1 MNDRMPDSAA
11 ATPVAS
17 AEAAVIDIGSNS
29 VRLVLYRLEGRAI
42 WTVFNEKV
50 LAGLGRDLPRTGR
63 LSEEGVAMALPAL
76 RRFAAVID
84 GVRPRHVFVAA
95 TAAVRE
101 AGDGVTFCER
111 VAAETGFHIR
121 VLSGEEEARYAAR
134 GVLAGHPAAEG
145 VAADMGGASL
155 ELVRLERGEVG
166 QGITLP
172 LGPFSL
178 ADDTDFDARRL
189 RLKIDKRLKGRTAD
203 FQTPTLHAVGGA
215 WRSIAQLHM
224 ALSDYPLHI
233 VHQYA
238 MTADDARDVAR
249 FVSRQSRASLDRTP
263 GVSRRRAETLPYA
276 ALVLEAL
283 IDRLSL
289 KQVEFSAWGLREGL
303 LQEALSAEHLA
314 SDPLMSGCA
323 SWGAR
328 QGISP
333 HLPGAVEAWI
343 DPVLPALPAT
353 FGRDRDRDLTTAA
366 CHLCDLGARLHPD
379 HRVELVFEQ
388 VLRAPVPGQS
398 HAERAFLACVLNA
411 RYGGSSV
418 TPRPEVVN
426 RLLDEEGR
434 RHARALGQAIR
445 LACDLSGRAPQ
456 LLAGARL
463 AVSDGTLTL
472 AASEGYADMLL
483 GEQTRR
489 RLKSLADTLGL
500 ACGD

>member
-1 MNDRMPDSAA
+1 MAL
-11 ATPVAS
+11 AS
-17 AEAAVIDIGSNS
+17 ADAAVIDIGSNS

-50 LAGLGRDLPRTGR
+50 LAGLGRDLPQTGR
-63 LSEEGVAMALPAL
+63 LSEAGVAMALPAL
-76 RRFAAVID
+76 RRFAAVIE
-84 GVRPRHVFVAA
+84 GVRPQHVFVAA

-101 AGDGVTFCER
+101 AEDGVTFCER

-121 VLSGEEEARYAAR
+121 VLSGEDEARYAAR
-134 GVLAGHPAAEG
+134 GVLAGHPTAEG

-155 ELVRLERGEVG
+155 ELIRLGKGEVG
-166 QGITLP
+166 KGITLP

-178 ADDTDFDARRL
+178 ADDSEFDAKRL
-189 RLKIDKRLKGRTAD
+189 RARIDKRLKGKTAD
-203 FQTPTLHAVGGA
+203 FETATLHAVGGA

-224 ALSDYPLHI
+224 AMSDYPLQI

-238 MTADDARDVAR
+238 MSADDARDVAR
-249 FVSRQSRASLDRTP
+249 FVSRQSRTSLDRTP

-283 IDRLSL
+283 IEKLAL
-289 KQVEFSAWGLREGL
+289 KTVEFSAWGLREGL
-303 LQEALSAEHLA
+303 LQEALTAEHLA
-314 SDPLMSGCA
+314 SDPLIAGCTT
-323 SWGAR
+323 WGAR

-333 HLPGAVEAWI
+333 LLPGAVQAWI
-343 DPVLPALPAT
+343 DPVLPALPET
-353 FGRDRDRDLTTAA
+353 FGRERDRTMTTAA
-366 CHLCDLGARLHPD
+366 CHLCDLGARRHPD
-379 HRVELVFEQ
+379 HRGELVFEQ
-388 VLRAPVPGQS
+388 ALRAPIPGQT
-398 HAERAFLACVLNA
+398 HAERAFLACALNA
-411 RYGGSSV
+411 RYGGPSA
-418 TPRPEVVN
+418 TPQPDVVN

-463 AVSDGTLTL
+463 AIEDGALTLTP
-472 AASEGYADMLL
+472 ADGYADMLL

>member
-1 MNDRMPDSAA
+1 MPESHP
-11 ATPVAS
+11 ATALAS
-17 AEAAVIDIGSNS
+17 ADAAVIDIGSNS

-50 LAGLGRDLPRTGR
+50 LAGLGRDLPQTGR

-76 RRFAAVID
+76 RRFAAVIE
-84 GVRPRHVFVAA
+84 GVRPQHVFVAA

-101 AGDGVTFCER
+101 AEDGVTFCER

-134 GVLAGHPAAEG
+134 GVLAGHPTAEG

-155 ELVRLERGEVG
+155 ELIRLGKGEVG

-178 ADDTDFDARRL
+178 ADDSEFDAKKL
-189 RLKIDKRLKGRTAD
+189 RARIDKRLKGRTAD
-203 FQTPTLHAVGGA
+203 FETSTLHAVGGA

-224 ALSDYPLHI
+224 AMSDYPLQI

-238 MTADDARDVAR
+238 MTADDAREVAR
-249 FVSRQSRASLDRTP
+249 FVARQSRTSLDRTP

-283 IDRLSL
+283 IDKLALST
-289 KQVEFSAWGLREGL
+289 VEFSAWGLREGL
-303 LQEALSAEHLA
+303 LQEALSAEHRA
-314 SDPLMSGCA
+314 SDPLIAGCTT
-323 SWGAR
+323 WGAR

-333 HLPGAVEAWI
+333 LLPGAVQAWI
-343 DPVLPALPAT
+343 DPVLPALPET
-353 FGRDRDRDLTTAA
+353 FGRSRDRTLTTAA

-388 VLRAPVPGQS
+388 VLRAPVPGQA
-398 HAERAFLACVLNA
+398 HAERAFLACALNA
-411 RYGGSSV
+411 RYGGPSA
-418 TPRPEVVN
+418 TPKPEVIN

-445 LACDLSGRAPQ
+445 LACDMSGRAPQ

-463 AVSDGTLTL
+463 AIADGTLTL
-472 AASEGYADMLL
+472 APADGYADMLL

>member
-1 MNDRMPDSAA
+1 MTAQTPDPLYTGRTESAD
-11 ATPVAS
+11 
-17 AEAAVIDIGSNS
+17 AAVIDIGSNS

-76 RRFAAVID
+76 RRFAAVIE
-84 GVRPRHVFVAA
+84 GVRPHHVFVAA

-101 AGDGVTFCER
+101 AEDGLTFCER

-121 VLSGEEEARYAAR
+121 VLTGEDEARYAAR
-134 GVLAGHPAAEG
+134 GVLAGHPAAKG

-155 ELVRLERGEVG
+155 ELIRLGDGEVG
-166 QGITLP
+166 EGITLP

-178 ADDTDFDARRL
+178 ADDNDFDAKKVRN
-189 RLKIDKRLKGRTAD
+189 KIDKRLKGKTAD
-203 FQTPTLHAVGGA
+203 FKAPTLYAVGGA

-224 ALSDYPLHI
+224 AMSDYPLHI
-233 VHQYA
+233 VHQYT
-238 MTADDARDVAR
+238 MTADDAREVAR

-283 IDRLSL
+283 IEQLAL
-289 KQVEFSAWGLREGL
+289 KTVEFSAWGLREGL
-303 LQEALSAEHLA
+303 LQEALTDETLA
-314 SDPLMSGCA
+314 TDPLVAGCTT
-323 SWGAR
+323 WGAR

-333 HLPGAVEAWI
+333 LLPGAVQAWI
-343 DPVLPALPAT
+343 EPILPALPES
-353 FGRDRDRDLTTAA
+353 FGRERDQTLTTAA
-366 CHLCDLGARLHPD
+366 CHLADLGARLHTD
-379 HRVELVFEQ
+379 HRVELVFDQ
-388 VLRAPVPGQS
+388 VLRAPVPGQT
-398 HAERAFLACVLNA
+398 HAERAFLACALNA
-411 RYGGSSV
+411 RYGGPSSSPQPDV
-418 TPRPEVVN
+418 ID
-426 RLLDEEGR
+426 RLLDDETR
-434 RHARALGQAIR
+434 RHAKALGQAIR

-463 AVSDGTLTL
+463 AINDGTLTL
-472 AASEGYADMLL
+472 TAADGYADMLL

-489 RLKSLADTLGL
+489 RLKALADTLDL

>member
-1 MNDRMPDSAA
+1 MPESPP
-11 ATPVAS
+11 ATATAS
-17 AEAAVIDIGSNS
+17 ADAAVIDIGSNS

-50 LAGLGRDLPRTGR
+50 LAGLGRDLPQTGR

-76 RRFAAVID
+76 RRFAAVIE
-84 GVRPRHVFVAA
+84 GVRPQHVFVAA

-101 AGDGVTFCER
+101 AEDGVTFCER

-121 VLSGEEEARYAAR
+121 VLSGEDEARYAAR
-134 GVLAGHPAAEG
+134 GVLAGHPTAEG

-155 ELVRLERGEVG
+155 ELIRLGKGEVG

-172 LGPFSL
+172 LGPFAL
-178 ADDTDFDARRL
+178 ADDSEFDAKKL
-189 RLKIDKRLKGRTAD
+189 RAKIDKRLKGKTAD
-203 FQTPTLHAVGGA
+203 FEAPTLHAVGGA

-224 ALSDYPLHI
+224 AMSDYPLQI

-238 MTADDARDVAR
+238 MTADDTRDVAR
-249 FVSRQSRASLDRTP
+249 FVSRQSRTSLDRTP

-283 IDRLSL
+283 IEKLEL
-289 KQVEFSAWGLREGL
+289 KTVEFSAWGLREGL

-314 SDPLMSGCA
+314 SDPLIAGSTT
-323 SWGAR
+323 WGAR

-333 HLPGAVEAWI
+333 LLPGAVQAWI
-343 DPVLPALPAT
+343 DPVLPALPET
-353 FGRDRDRDLTTAA
+353 FGRERDRTLTTAA

-379 HRVELVFEQ
+379 HRVELVFDQ
-388 VLRAPVPGQS
+388 VLRAPVPGQT
-398 HAERAFLACVLNA
+398 HAERAFLACALNA
-411 RYGGSSV
+411 RYGGPSA
-418 TPRPEVVN
+418 TPQPDVVN

-434 RHARALGQAIR
+434 RHAKALGQAIR

-463 AVSDGTLTL
+463 AIDDGTLTL
-472 AASEGYADMLL
+472 TPSDGYADMLL

-489 RLKSLADTLGL
+489 RLKSLADTLDL

>member
-1 MNDRMPDSAA
+1 MPESSP
-11 ATPVAS
+11 ATRLAS
-17 AEAAVIDIGSNS
+17 ADAAVIDIGSNS

-50 LAGLGRDLPRTGR
+50 LAGLGRDLPQTGR

-76 RRFAAVID
+76 RRFAAVIE
-84 GVRPRHVFVAA
+84 GVRPHHVFVAA

-101 AGDGVTFCER
+101 AADGVTFCER

-121 VLSGEEEARYAAR
+121 VLSGEDEARYAAR
-134 GVLAGHPAAEG
+134 GVLAGNPAAEG

-155 ELVRLERGEVG
+155 ELIRLGKGEVG

-178 ADDTDFDARRL
+178 ADDSAFDAKKVRAR
-189 RLKIDKRLKGRTAD
+189 IDKRLKGKTAD
-203 FQTPTLHAVGGA
+203 FETPTLHAVGGA

-224 ALSDYPLHI
+224 ALSDYPLQI

-249 FVSRQSRASLDRTP
+249 FVSRQSRTSLDRTP

-283 IDRLSL
+283 IDKLALRT
-289 KQVEFSAWGLREGL
+289 VEFSAWGLREGL
-303 LQEALSAEHLA
+303 LQAALAPEHLA
-314 SDPLMSGCA
+314 SDPLIAGCTT
-323 SWGAR
+323 WGAR

-333 HLPGAVEAWI
+333 LLPGAVQAWI
-343 DPVLPALPAT
+343 DPVLPALPET
-353 FGRDRDRDLTTAA
+353 FGRERDRTLTTAA

-388 VLRAPVPGQS
+388 VLRAPVPGQT
-398 HAERAFLACVLNA
+398 HAERAFLACALNA
-411 RYGGSSV
+411 RYGGPST
-418 TPRPEVVN
+418 TPQPDVVN

-463 AVSDGTLTL
+463 AIDDGTLTL
-472 AASEGYADMLL
+472 TPAEGYADMLL

-489 RLKSLADTLGL
+489 RLKALADTLGL

>member
-1 MNDRMPDSAA
+1 MPEPLP
-11 ATPVAS
+11 ATAMAS
-17 AEAAVIDIGSNS
+17 ADAAVIDIGSNS

-50 LAGLGRDLPRTGR
+50 LAGLGRDLPQTGR

-76 RRFAAVID
+76 RRFAAVIE
-84 GVRPRHVFVAA
+84 GVRPQHVFIAA

-101 AGDGVTFCER
+101 AEDGVTFCER
-111 VAAETGFHIR
+111 VAAETGFHVR
-121 VLSGEEEARYAAR
+121 VLSGEDEARYAAR
-134 GVLAGHPAAEG
+134 GVLAGHPTAEG

-155 ELVRLERGEVG
+155 ELIRLGKGEVG

-178 ADDTDFDARRL
+178 ADDSEFDAKKL
-189 RLKIDKRLKGRTAD
+189 RARIDKRLKGKTAD
-203 FQTPTLHAVGGA
+203 FETPTLHAVGGA

-224 ALSDYPLHI
+224 AMSDYPLQI

-238 MTADDARDVAR
+238 MTADDAHEVAR
-249 FVSRQSRASLDRTP
+249 FVSRQSRTSLDRTP

-283 IDRLSL
+283 IEKLAL
-289 KQVEFSAWGLREGL
+289 KTVEFSAWGLREGL

-314 SDPLMSGCA
+314 SDPLIAGCTT
-323 SWGAR
+323 WGAR

-333 HLPGAVEAWI
+333 LLPGAVQAWI
-343 DPVLPALPAT
+343 DPVLPALPET
-353 FGRDRDRDLTTAA
+353 FGRERDRTLTTAA

-388 VLRAPVPGQS
+388 VLRAPVPGQT
-398 HAERAFLACVLNA
+398 HAERAFLACALNA
-411 RYGGSSV
+411 RYGGPSA
-418 TPRPEVVN
+418 TPQPDVIN

-463 AVSDGTLTL
+463 AIDDGTLTL
-472 AASEGYADMLL
+472 TPADGYADMLL

-489 RLKSLADTLGL
+489 RLKSLADTLDL
-500 ACGD
+500 VCGD

>member
-1 MNDRMPDSAA
+1 MPEPLP
-11 ATPVAS
+11 ATAMAS
-17 AEAAVIDIGSNS
+17 ADAAVIDIGSNS

-50 LAGLGRDLPRTGR
+50 LAGLGRDLPQTGR

-76 RRFAAVID
+76 RRFAAVIE
-84 GVRPRHVFVAA
+84 GVRPQHVFIAA

-101 AGDGVTFCER
+101 AEDGVTFCER
-111 VAAETGFHIR
+111 VAAETGFHVR
-121 VLSGEEEARYAAR
+121 VLSGEDEARYAAR
-134 GVLAGHPAAEG
+134 GVLAGHPTAEG

-155 ELVRLERGEVG
+155 ELIRLGKGEVG

-178 ADDTDFDARRL
+178 ADDSEFDAKKL
-189 RLKIDKRLKGRTAD
+189 RARIDKRLKGKTAD
-203 FQTPTLHAVGGA
+203 FETPTLHAVGGA

-224 ALSDYPLHI
+224 AMSDYPLQI
-233 VHQYA
+233 VHQYT

-249 FVSRQSRASLDRTP
+249 FVSRQSRTSLDRTP

-283 IDRLSL
+283 IEKLAL
-289 KQVEFSAWGLREGL
+289 KTVEFSAWGLREGL

-314 SDPLMSGCA
+314 SDPLIAGCTT
-323 SWGAR
+323 WGAR

-333 HLPGAVEAWI
+333 LLPGAVQAWI
-343 DPVLPALPAT
+343 DPVLPALPET
-353 FGRDRDRDLTTAA
+353 FGRERDRTLTTAA

-388 VLRAPVPGQS
+388 VLRAPVPGQT
-398 HAERAFLACVLNA
+398 HAERAFLACALNA
-411 RYGGSSV
+411 RYGGPSA
-418 TPRPEVVN
+418 TPQPDVIN

-463 AVSDGTLTL
+463 AIDDGTLTL
-472 AASEGYADMLL
+472 TPADGYADMLL

-489 RLKSLADTLGL
+489 RLKSLADTLDL
-500 ACGD
+500 VCGD

>member
-1 MNDRMPDSAA
+1 MPESLP
-11 ATPVAS
+11 ATALAS
-17 AEAAVIDIGSNS
+17 ADAAVIDIGSNS

-50 LAGLGRDLPRTGR
+50 LAGLGRDLPQTGR
-63 LSEEGVAMALPAL
+63 LSEAGVAMALPAL
-76 RRFAAVID
+76 RRFAAVIE
-84 GVRPRHVFVAA
+84 GVRPQHVFVAA

-101 AGDGVTFCER
+101 AEDGVTFCER

-134 GVLAGHPAAEG
+134 GVLAGHPTAEG

-155 ELVRLERGEVG
+155 ELIRLGKGEVG
-166 QGITLP
+166 KGITLP

-178 ADDTDFDARRL
+178 ADDSDFDVKKL
-189 RLKIDKRLKGRTAD
+189 RLKIDKRLKGKTAD
-203 FQTPTLHAVGGA
+203 FETPILHAVGGA

-224 ALSDYPLHI
+224 AMSDYPLQI

-249 FVSRQSRASLDRTP
+249 FVSRQSRTSLDRTP

-283 IDRLSL
+283 IEKLAL
-289 KQVEFSAWGLREGL
+289 KTVEFSAWGLREGL
-303 LQEALSAEHLA
+303 LQEALTAEHLA
-314 SDPLMSGCA
+314 SDPLIAGCTT
-323 SWGAR
+323 WGAR

-333 HLPGAVEAWI
+333 LLPGAVQAWI
-343 DPVLPALPAT
+343 DPVLPALPET
-353 FGRDRDRDLTTAA
+353 FGRERDRTLTTAA

-388 VLRAPVPGQS
+388 VLRAPIPGQT
-398 HAERAFLACVLNA
+398 HAERAFLACALNA
-411 RYGGSSV
+411 RYGGPSA
-418 TPRPEVVN
+418 TPQPDVVN
-426 RLLDEEGR
+426 RLIDEDGR
-434 RHARALGQAIR
+434 RHARARGQAIR

-463 AVSDGTLTL
+463 AIEDGALTLTP
-472 AASEGYADMLL
+472 ADGYADMLL

>member
-1 MNDRMPDSAA
+1 MPESLLTAA
-11 ATPVAS
+11 LAS
-17 AEAAVIDIGSNS
+17 TDAAVIDIGSNS

-50 LAGLGRDLPRTGR
+50 LAGLGRDLPQTGR

-76 RRFAAVID
+76 RRFAAVIE
-84 GVRPRHVFVAA
+84 GVRPQHVFVAA

-101 AGDGVTFCER
+101 AEDGVTFCER

-121 VLSGEEEARYAAR
+121 VLSGEDEARYAAR
-134 GVLAGHPAAEG
+134 GVLAGHPTAEG

-155 ELVRLERGEVG
+155 ELIRLGKGEVG
-166 QGITLP
+166 KGITLP

-178 ADDTDFDARRL
+178 ADDSEFDAKKVRA
-189 RLKIDKRLKGRTAD
+189 KIDKRLKGQTAD
-203 FQTPTLHAVGGA
+203 FETPTLHAVGGA

-224 ALSDYPLHI
+224 AMSDYPLQI

-238 MTADDARDVAR
+238 MTADDAREVAR
-249 FVSRQSRASLDRTP
+249 FVSRQSRTSLDRTP

-283 IDRLSL
+283 IEKLAL
-289 KQVEFSAWGLREGL
+289 KTVEFSAWGLREGL

-314 SDPLMSGCA
+314 SDPLIAGCTT
-323 SWGAR
+323 WGAR

-333 HLPGAVEAWI
+333 LLPGAVQAWI
-343 DPVLPALPAT
+343 DPVLPALPET
-353 FGRDRDRDLTTAA
+353 FGRARDLTLTTAA

-388 VLRAPVPGQS
+388 VLRAPVPGQT
-398 HAERAFLACVLNA
+398 HAERAFLACALNA
-411 RYGGSSV
+411 RYGGPSA
-418 TPRPEVVN
+418 TPQPDVIN

-434 RHARALGQAIR
+434 RHAKALGQAIR

-463 AVSDGTLTL
+463 AIDDGTLTL
-472 AASEGYADMLL
+472 TPADGYADMLL

>member
-1 MNDRMPDSAA
+1 MPESLP
-11 ATPVAS
+11 ATALAS
-17 AEAAVIDIGSNS
+17 ADAAVIDIGSNS

-50 LAGLGRDLPRTGR
+50 LAGLGRDLPQTGR

-76 RRFAAVID
+76 RRFAAVIE
-84 GVRPRHVFVAA
+84 GVRPQHVFVAA

-101 AGDGVTFCER
+101 AEDGLTFCER

-121 VLSGEEEARYAAR
+121 VLSGEDEARYAAR
-134 GVLAGHPAAEG
+134 GVLAGHPTAEG

-155 ELVRLERGEVG
+155 ELIRLGKGDVG

-178 ADDTDFDARRL
+178 ADDSEFDAKKL
-189 RLKIDKRLKGRTAD
+189 RAKIDKRLKGKTAD
-203 FQTPTLHAVGGA
+203 FETPTLHAVGGA

-224 ALSDYPLHI
+224 AMSDYPLQI

-249 FVSRQSRASLDRTP
+249 FVSRQSRTSLDRTP

-283 IDRLSL
+283 IEKLAL
-289 KQVEFSAWGLREGL
+289 KTVEFSAWGLREGL

-314 SDPLMSGCA
+314 SDPLIAGCTT
-323 SWGAR
+323 WGAR

-333 HLPGAVEAWI
+333 LLPGAVQAWI
-343 DPVLPALPAT
+343 DPVLPALPKT
-353 FGRDRDRDLTTAA
+353 FGRERDRTLTTAA

-388 VLRAPVPGQS
+388 VLRAPVPGQT
-398 HAERAFLACVLNA
+398 HAERAFLACALNA
-411 RYGGSSV
+411 RYGGPSA
-418 TPRPEVVN
+418 TPQPDVVN

-463 AVSDGTLTL
+463 AIDDGTLTL
-472 AASEGYADMLL
+472 TPAEGYADMLL

-489 RLKSLADTLGL
+489 RLKALSDSLDL

>member
-1 MNDRMPDSAA
+1 MPESLP
-11 ATPVAS
+11 ATALAS
-17 AEAAVIDIGSNS
+17 ADAAVIDIGSNS

-50 LAGLGRDLPRTGR
+50 LAGLGRDLPQTGR
-63 LSEEGVAMALPAL
+63 LSEEGLAMALPAL
-76 RRFAAVID
+76 RRFAAVIE
-84 GVRPRHVFVAA
+84 GVRPQHVFVAA

-101 AGDGVTFCER
+101 AEDGVTFCER
-111 VAAETGFHIR
+111 VAAETGFHIQ
-121 VLSGEEEARYAAR
+121 VLSGEDEARYAAR
-134 GVLAGHPAAEG
+134 GVLAGHPTAEG

-155 ELVRLERGEVG
+155 ELVRLGKGEVG

-178 ADDTDFDARRL
+178 ADDSDFEAKKVRT
-189 RLKIDKRLKGRTAD
+189 KIDKRLKGKTAD
-203 FQTPTLHAVGGA
+203 FETSTLHAVGGA

-224 ALSDYPLHI
+224 AMSDYPLQI

-249 FVSRQSRASLDRTP
+249 FVSRQSRTSLDRTP

-283 IDRLSL
+283 IEKLAL
-289 KQVEFSAWGLREGL
+289 KTVEFSAWGLREGL
-303 LQEALSAEHLA
+303 LQEALTAEHLA
-314 SDPLMSGCA
+314 SDPLIAGCTT
-323 SWGAR
+323 WGAR

-333 HLPGAVEAWI
+333 LLPGAVQAWI
-343 DPVLPALPAT
+343 DPVLPALPET
-353 FGRDRDRDLTTAA
+353 FGRGRDRTLTTAA

-388 VLRAPVPGQS
+388 VLRAPVPGQT
-398 HAERAFLACVLNA
+398 HAERAFLACALNA
-411 RYGGSSV
+411 RYGGPSA
-418 TPRPEVVN
+418 TPQPDVIN

-434 RHARALGQAIR
+434 RHAKALGQAIR

-463 AVSDGTLTL
+463 AIDDDTLTL
-472 AASEGYADMLL
+472 TPSDGYADMLL

>member
-1 MNDRMPDSAA
+1 MPESLP
-11 ATPVAS
+11 ATALAS
-17 AEAAVIDIGSNS
+17 ADAAVIDIGSNS

-50 LAGLGRDLPRTGR
+50 LAGLGRDLPQTGR
-63 LSEEGVAMALPAL
+63 LSEAGVAMALPAL
-76 RRFAAVID
+76 RRFAAVIE
-84 GVRPRHVFVAA
+84 GVRPQHVFVAA

-101 AGDGVTFCER
+101 AEDGVTFCER

-121 VLSGEEEARYAAR
+121 VLSGEDEARYAAR
-134 GVLAGHPAAEG
+134 GVLAGHPTAEG

-155 ELVRLERGEVG
+155 ELIRLGKGEVG
-166 QGITLP
+166 KGITLP

-178 ADDTDFDARRL
+178 ADDSEFDAKRL
-189 RLKIDKRLKGRTAD
+189 RARIDKRLKGKTAD
-203 FQTPTLHAVGGA
+203 FETATLHAVGGA

-224 ALSDYPLHI
+224 AMSDYPLQI

-238 MTADDARDVAR
+238 MSADDARDVAR
-249 FVSRQSRASLDRTP
+249 FVSRQSRTSLDRTP

-283 IDRLSL
+283 IEKLAL
-289 KQVEFSAWGLREGL
+289 KTVEFSAWGLREGL
-303 LQEALSAEHLA
+303 LQEALTAEHLA
-314 SDPLMSGCA
+314 SDPLIAGCTT
-323 SWGAR
+323 WGAR

-333 HLPGAVEAWI
+333 LLPGAVQAWI
-343 DPVLPALPAT
+343 DPVLPALPET
-353 FGRDRDRDLTTAA
+353 FGRERDRTLTTAA

-388 VLRAPVPGQS
+388 VLRAPIPGQT
-398 HAERAFLACVLNA
+398 HAERAFLACALNA
-411 RYGGSSV
+411 RYGGPSA
-418 TPRPEVVN
+418 TPQPDVVN

-463 AVSDGTLTL
+463 AIDDGTLTL
-472 AASEGYADMLL
+472 TPADGYADMLL

>member
-1 MNDRMPDSAA
+1 MAL
-11 ATPVAS
+11 AS
-17 AEAAVIDIGSNS
+17 ADAAVIDIGSNS

-50 LAGLGRDLPRTGR
+50 LAGLGRDLPQTGR
-63 LSEEGVAMALPAL
+63 LSEAGVAMALPAL
-76 RRFAAVID
+76 RRFAAVIE
-84 GVRPRHVFVAA
+84 GVRPQHVFVAA

-101 AGDGVTFCER
+101 AEDGVTFCER

-121 VLSGEEEARYAAR
+121 VLSGEDEARYAAR
-134 GVLAGHPAAEG
+134 GVLAGHPTAEG

-155 ELVRLERGEVG
+155 ELIRLGKGEVG
-166 QGITLP
+166 KGITLP

-178 ADDTDFDARRL
+178 ADDSEFDAKRL
-189 RLKIDKRLKGRTAD
+189 RARIDKRLKGKTAD
-203 FQTPTLHAVGGA
+203 FETATLHAVGGA

-224 ALSDYPLHI
+224 AMSDYPLQI

-238 MTADDARDVAR
+238 MSADDARDVAR
-249 FVSRQSRASLDRTP
+249 FVSRQSRTSLDRTP

-283 IDRLSL
+283 IEKLAL
-289 KQVEFSAWGLREGL
+289 KTVEFSAWGLREGL
-303 LQEALSAEHLA
+303 LQEALTAEHLA
-314 SDPLMSGCA
+314 SDPLIAGCTT
-323 SWGAR
+323 WGAR

-333 HLPGAVEAWI
+333 LLPGAVQAWI
-343 DPVLPALPAT
+343 DPVLPALPET
-353 FGRDRDRDLTTAA
+353 FGRERARTMTTAA

-379 HRVELVFEQ
+379 HRGELVFEQ
-388 VLRAPVPGQS
+388 VLRAPIPGQT
-398 HAERAFLACVLNA
+398 HAERAFLACALNA
-411 RYGGSSV
+411 RYGGPSA
-418 TPRPEVVN
+418 TPQPDVVN

-463 AVSDGTLTL
+463 AIEDGALTLTP
-472 AASEGYADMLL
+472 ADGYADMLL

>member
-1 MNDRMPDSAA
+1 MPESLP
-11 ATPVAS
+11 ATALAS
-17 AEAAVIDIGSNS
+17 ADAAVIDIGSNS

-50 LAGLGRDLPRTGR
+50 LAGLGRDLPQTGR

-76 RRFAAVID
+76 RRFAAVIE
-84 GVRPRHVFVAA
+84 GVRPQHVFVAA

-101 AGDGVTFCER
+101 AEDGLTFCER

-121 VLSGEEEARYAAR
+121 VLSGEDEARYAAR
-134 GVLAGHPAAEG
+134 GVLAGHPTAEG

-155 ELVRLERGEVG
+155 ELIRLGKGDVG
-166 QGITLP
+166 QGVTLP

-178 ADDTDFDARRL
+178 ADDSEFDAKKL
-189 RLKIDKRLKGRTAD
+189 RAKIDKRLKGKTAD
-203 FQTPTLHAVGGA
+203 FETPTLHAVGGA

-224 ALSDYPLHI
+224 AMSDYPLQI

-249 FVSRQSRASLDRTP
+249 FVSRQSRTSLDRTP

-283 IDRLSL
+283 IEKLAL
-289 KQVEFSAWGLREGL
+289 KTVEFSAWGLREGL

-314 SDPLMSGCA
+314 SDPLIAGCTT
-323 SWGAR
+323 WGAR

-333 HLPGAVEAWI
+333 LLPGAVQAWI
-343 DPVLPALPAT
+343 DPVLPALPKT
-353 FGRDRDRDLTTAA
+353 FGRERDRTLTTAA

-388 VLRAPVPGQS
+388 VLRAPVPGQT
-398 HAERAFLACVLNA
+398 HAERAFLACALNA
-411 RYGGSSV
+411 RYGGPSA
-418 TPRPEVVN
+418 TPQPDVVN

-463 AVSDGTLTL
+463 AIDDGTLTL
-472 AASEGYADMLL
+472 TPAEGYADMLL

-489 RLKSLADTLGL
+489 RLKALSDSLDL